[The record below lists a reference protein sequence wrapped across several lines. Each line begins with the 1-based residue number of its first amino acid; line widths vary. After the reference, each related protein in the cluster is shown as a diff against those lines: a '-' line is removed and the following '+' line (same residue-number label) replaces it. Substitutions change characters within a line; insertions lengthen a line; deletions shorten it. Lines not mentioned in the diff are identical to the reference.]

1 MFPSYALYMCTH
13 TSSIHRYCAGR
24 LSIEKSQVLR
34 IEERF
39 LSPANSPA
47 KTAMATHQHNTTKQ
61 THSSPAHTA
70 NAMTTNTR
78 NYNTNSITSPPP
90 PSLPTAVASPSPSGS
105 QQQFI
110 GQAQQP
116 QAVVVHN
123 VPTYV
128 QQQSPVPF
136 VMPQV
141 SQKLIIVDF
150 SKN

>member
-1 MFPSYALYMCTH
+1 MHYTCPCTH
-13 TSSIHRYCAGR
+13 CPFIANVLALHC
-24 LSIEKSQVLR
+24 IEKSQVFR

-47 KTAMATHQHNTTKQ
+47 KTAMAAAPAPQHNIPHT
-61 THSSPAHTA
+61 SPAHKDS
-70 NAMTTNTR
+70 AMTTNTR
-78 NYNTNSITSPPP
+78 IYNTTNSITSPP
-90 PSLPTAVASPSPSGS
+90 SLPMGVPSPTPSG

-128 QQQSPVPF
+128 QQQSPMPLM
-136 VMPQV
+136 MPQV
-141 SQKLIIVDF
+141 SQTLYY
-150 SKN
+150 